1 MAAMITE
8 TAQAKINL
16 TLSVGE
22 KRRDGYHTIDSVM
35 HSISLSDSITLERGE
50 DISLSIVEGTAPAG
64 KDNLMV
70 RVAELFFR
78 EKGISG
84 GVHMTLSK
92 RIPSE
97 AGMGGGSSDAA
108 AVLRG
113 LARLYGTGDSLETLA
128 AMGAS
133 LGADIPF
140 CVLGGACRCEGIGE
154 VLTPLTPW
162 PGLPLVIV
170 RPETSVS
177 TGEAYRLLDGRNLR
191 PRDRTEDCMKA
202 LEDRNRQEL
211 YAALSNDFE
220 GALFPKNAV
229 LAETSSILHSLGR
242 PALMTGSGSAFFLF
256 PKDGEEGK
264 KLAGELKKSHPSWF
278 VETGETVGRRQN

>member
-1 MAAMITE
+1 MIEE
-8 TAQAKINL
+8 TAFAKLNL

-22 KRRDGYHTIDSVM
+22 RRSDGYHTIDSVM
-35 HSISLSDSITLERGE
+35 HSISLHDSITLGKGE
-50 DISLSIVEGTAPAG
+50 SVTLDIIQGTAPAG

-70 RVAELFFR
+70 KAAKLFLF
-78 EKGISG
+78 EKGITG

-108 AVLRG
+108 AVFRG

-128 AMGAS
+128 ALGAS

-140 CVLGGACRCEGIGE
+140 CVMGGACRCEGIGD
-154 VLTPLTPW
+154 VMTPLTPW

-170 RPETSVS
+170 RPETSIS
-177 TGEAYRLLDGRNLR
+177 TGEAYHLLDGRRVR
-191 PRDRTEDCMKA
+191 PKDRTEGCIKA
-202 LEDRNRQEL
+202 LGDRNRQEL
-211 YAALSNDFE
+211 YASLSNDFE
-220 GALFPKNAV
+220 DALFPENRI
-229 LAETSSILHSLGR
+229 LAETSSLLRSLGR

-278 VETGETVGRRQN
+278 VETAETVGKGRIGI